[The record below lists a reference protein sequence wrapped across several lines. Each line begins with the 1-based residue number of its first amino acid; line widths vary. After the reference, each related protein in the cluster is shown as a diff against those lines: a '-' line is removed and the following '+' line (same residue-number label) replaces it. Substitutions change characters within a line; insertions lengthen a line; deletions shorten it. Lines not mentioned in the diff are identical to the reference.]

1 MFWYDHGMG
10 GWGWVVMSF
19 GMLLLTALA
28 VAGVVVLLRSV
39 VRYPPGPAQPP
50 AAPSAKQVLAERF
63 ARGEIDEEEYEQRL
77 TVLRAHGPTQGRS
90 GSGET

>member
-10 GWGWVVMSF
+10 GWGWVAMTFTMV
-19 GMLLLTALA
+19 LLVALA
-28 VAGVVVLLRSV
+28 VAGVVLLLRSV
-39 VRYPPGPAQPP
+39 DGFLSGPGQPP

-77 TVLRAHGPTQGRS
+77 TALRAHGPGQDPP
-90 GSGET
+90 GSGES

>member
-19 GMLLLTALA
+19 SMVLLVALA
-28 VAGVVVLLRSV
+28 VAGVVLLLRSAD
-39 VRYPPGPAQPP
+39 RFPSGPAQLPT
-50 AAPSAKQVLAERF
+50 APSAKQVLAERF

-77 TVLRAHGPTQGRS
+77 TALSAHEPGQGRR
-90 GSGET
+90 GQGES

>member
-10 GWGWVVMSF
+10 GWGWVAMTFSMV
-19 GMLLLTALA
+19 LLVALA
-28 VAGVVVLLRSV
+28 VAGVVLLLRSV
-39 VRYPPGPAQPP
+39 DRFPSGPAHPP

-77 TVLRAHGPTQGRS
+77 TALRVH
-90 GSGET
+90 GSGQDRPGSRES

>member
-10 GWGWVVMSF
+10 GWGWVAMSF
-19 GMLLLTALA
+19 SMVLLVALA
-28 VAGVVVLLRSV
+28 VAGVVLLLRSAD
-39 VRYPPGPAQPP
+39 RFPSGPVQPP

-77 TVLRAHGPTQGRS
+77 TALRAHGPGQDRLGP
-90 GSGET
+90 GEE

>member
-1 MFWYDHGMG
+1 MGLGRHVVRHAPAHGSG
-10 GWGWVVMSF
+10 RRWSRC
-19 GMLLLTALA
+19 APPQR
-28 VAGVVVLLRSV
+28 RSV
-39 VRYPPGPAQPP
+39 PPGPAQPP

>member
-10 GWGWVVMSF
+10 GWGWVAMSF
-19 GMLLLTALA
+19 SMVLLVALA
-28 VAGVVVLLRSV
+28 VAAAVLLLRSGD
-39 VRYPPGPAQPP
+39 RFPGGPMQPP

-77 TVLRAHGPTQGRS
+77 TTLRAHEPGQGRPGREQS
-90 GSGET
+90 